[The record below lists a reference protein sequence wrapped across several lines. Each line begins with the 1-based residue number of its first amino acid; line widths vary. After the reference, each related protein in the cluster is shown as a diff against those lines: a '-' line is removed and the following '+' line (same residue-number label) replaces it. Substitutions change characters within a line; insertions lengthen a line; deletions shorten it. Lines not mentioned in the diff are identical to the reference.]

1 MDPIILVSW
10 VGRGILLSR
19 NDCSIVNLINLRLV
33 FVTDHVV
40 LWTFSILFY
49 FVTRHTNLL
58 RWQRGTYNHKPNVN
72 QGTSIPHN
80 ILYSYEKGLGK
91 TWFWIIMDV
100 WGHSIYWTVLYLYR
114 YIPQNMNTPVF
125 FTMGST
131 VLVPVYLYISPYI
144 TYVLYYT
151 LHCVRTGVCGV
162 LLCVLLCGHAN
173 TRVVTRTQCMEYFL
187 C

>member
-1 MDPIILVSW
+1 
-10 VGRGILLSR
+10 
-19 NDCSIVNLINLRLV
+19 
-33 FVTDHVV
+33 
-40 LWTFSILFY
+40 
-49 FVTRHTNLL
+49 
-58 RWQRGTYNHKPNVN
+58 
-72 QGTSIPHN
+72 
-80 ILYSYEKGLGK
+80 
-91 TWFWIIMDV
+91 MDV

-187 C
+187 VLIISAGAEYKYTFRNNLYIRRVMTLPLFLISVFVFVYFVYIGSVTPQMARPHKWPTFWISTYNVIF